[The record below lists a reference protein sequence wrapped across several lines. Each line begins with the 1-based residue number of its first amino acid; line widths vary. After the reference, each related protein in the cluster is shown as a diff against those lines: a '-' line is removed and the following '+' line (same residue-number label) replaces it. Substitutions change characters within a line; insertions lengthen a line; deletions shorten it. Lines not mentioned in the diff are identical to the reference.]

1 MQLRYINLFM
11 QWEYF
16 FLGSFIITSIIL
28 AVIFLK
34 KDNVLIMLDLLKTG
48 DPDKWMSSKYF
59 KPILIFVLIAT
70 AFCMLFFWRYIEN
83 NGGL

>member
-1 MQLRYINLFM
+1 MQLRYISLFM
-11 QWEYF
+11 QLEYF

-28 AVIFLK
+28 AVIFKK
-34 KDNVLIMLDLLKTG
+34 KDNVLIILDLLKTG

-59 KPILIFVLIAT
+59 KPILILVLIAT

>member
-1 MQLRYINLFM
+1 MQLRYISLFM
-11 QWEYF
+11 QLEYF

-34 KDNVLIMLDLLKTG
+34 KDNVLIILDLLKTG

-59 KPILIFVLIAT
+59 KPILILVLIAT